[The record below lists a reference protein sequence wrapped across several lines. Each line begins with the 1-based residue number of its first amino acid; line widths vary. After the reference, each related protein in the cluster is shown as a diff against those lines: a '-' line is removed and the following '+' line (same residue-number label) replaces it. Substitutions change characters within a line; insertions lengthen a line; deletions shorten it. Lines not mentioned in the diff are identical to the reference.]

1 MKIDFKHSLNSTVGF
16 YSNSTAYE
24 KFSHCNNDIQK
35 EKKTLFTGI
44 IVEASINLKNEV
56 HYNID
61 VNGMNYII
69 NEKNIVLVDNKKSTS
84 KLVALKSGLLTNI
97 IENCDEIYFII
108 YRKDKDSFYLKPL
121 IDNLIHSKKLKQ
133 ILLTPFSESDLIFL
147 GIKDFMKTSLFD
159 FKQGIERFNLRKA
172 IKYLIMENNDV
183 WVEFHEFSNEEDN
196 AFFDYPLHQI
206 IIKSKDLDKT
216 FKSKKELDLGSCFKE
231 VIEQN
236 IIPLYIED

>member
-1 MKIDFKHSLNSTVGF
+1 MKIDFKHSLNTTVGF
-16 YSNSTAYE
+16 YSNSTTYE
-24 KFSHCNNDIQK
+24 KCSHCNNDIQK

-69 NEKNIVLVDNKKSTS
+69 NEKNIILVDNKKPTS

-108 YRKDKDSFYLKPL
+108 DRKDKDSFYLKPL
-121 IDNLIHSKKLKQ
+121 IADFMHSETLKQ
-133 ILLTPFSESDLIFL
+133 ITSTPFSESDLVFL
-147 GIKDFMKTSLFD
+147 EPKELMKISVLDFEFKHEKTNF
-159 FKQGIERFNLRKA
+159 IKA
-172 IKYLIMENNDV
+172 IEYIITKNNNVDF
-183 WVEFHEFSNEEDN
+183 EHHEFKNEADDE
-196 AFFDYPLHQI
+196 FFDYPLNQI
-206 IIKSKDLDKT
+206 IIKSKDGDKIV
-216 FKSKKELDLGSCFKE
+216 KSKKELELSNCFKE